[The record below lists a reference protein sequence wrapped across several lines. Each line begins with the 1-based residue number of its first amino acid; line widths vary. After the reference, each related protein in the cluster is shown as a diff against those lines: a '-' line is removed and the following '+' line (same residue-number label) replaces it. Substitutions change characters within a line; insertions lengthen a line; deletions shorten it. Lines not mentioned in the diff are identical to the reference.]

1 MDTYHV
7 SVPMSNPPGHPQT
20 LYDHSIIMF
29 VHNVDALRRRPSEQR
44 PCQREHPAYEHKFE
58 QKKPASAVFVVLKC
72 LVSALLVSLLVLQVI
87 REYASLFLSSWI
99 STINIG
105 LA

>member
-1 MDTYHV
+1 MFLFQCRIHRAIPKRCTTIQ
-7 SVPMSNPPGHPQT
+7 SLC
-20 LYDHSIIMF
+20 LYT
-29 VHNVDALRRRPSEQR
+29 NVDALRRRPSEQR

-72 LVSALLVSLLVLQVI
+72 LVSALLVSLLALRVI
-87 REYASLFLSSWI
+87 RGYASLFLSSWI